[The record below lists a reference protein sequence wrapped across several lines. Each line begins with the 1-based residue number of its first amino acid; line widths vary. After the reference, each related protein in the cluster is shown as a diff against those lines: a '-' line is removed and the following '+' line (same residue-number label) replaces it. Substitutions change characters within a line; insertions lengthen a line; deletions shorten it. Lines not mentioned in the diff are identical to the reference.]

1 MAMERAA
8 DRKVQEGFRTVIV
21 LSPFLMCVKAYL
33 VGCESIISG
42 LQEAVAVNSSIAAAD
57 LGTHLKIITVALF
70 WATAITIAAI
80 MLH

>member
-1 MAMERAA
+1 MR
-8 DRKVQEGFRTVIV
+8 QS
-21 LSPFLMCVKAYL
+21 LL

>member
-1 MAMERAA
+1 
-8 DRKVQEGFRTVIV
+8 
-21 LSPFLMCVKAYL
+21 MCVKAYS
-33 VGCESIISG
+33 VGRESIVSS
-42 LQEAVAVNSSIAAAD
+42 LQEAVAMNSSIDTAD